1 MNLSPRSLLAWMII
15 SALHCWIILLVTN
28 SNTFKS
34 LTPFLNPLS
43 AFTSSSSPTT
53 AAPFLNAI
61 KTRRTYYAL
70 NKTLPV
76 SNDHITK
83 IVEESIQAVPSA
95 FNSQSNRAVV
105 LFGAEHDTL
114 WDIVADVVKDR
125 VSEDQWDS
133 ASQRITGF
141 KAAAGT
147 VRPTS
152 LWILL
157 RYLAP
162 LTPSLVFPSVNRCPE
177 SLREQSLT
185 QHHVLTTTG
194 PSLRR

>member
-157 RYLAP
+157 RYFAP
-162 LTPSLVFPSVNRCPE
+162 LTPSLVFLNVNKCPE
-177 SLREQSLT
+177 GLREQ
-185 QHHVLTTTG
+185 
-194 PSLRR
+194 